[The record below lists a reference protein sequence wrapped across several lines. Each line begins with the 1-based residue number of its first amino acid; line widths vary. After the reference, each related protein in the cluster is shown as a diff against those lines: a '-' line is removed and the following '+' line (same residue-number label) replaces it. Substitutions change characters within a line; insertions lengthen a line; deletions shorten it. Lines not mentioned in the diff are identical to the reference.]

1 MNMKK
6 KTLQFLIANLFC
18 FMFTQFSISSNLV
31 PFVEI
36 YVRNYLNVS
45 VFAKLYP
52 VSSVFNGKSTVEKSK
67 FSLLNS
73 YFLNVPRIG
82 PTGNAGPDLK
92 YQVGLDGY
100 ALTHRGTQSGFFEIV
115 APEGEDLENLYNALY
130 IDHNSSPSEFAD
142 ATIGYGVYRLELW
155 VEDHPPLSGLPLAN
169 ILLDYTDFNYAYG
182 GVGGL
187 ATDLEINIRA
197 TTSGGVKFKWVNSSS
212 EEISFADPNL
222 PINERNSIKCY
233 KQYQNYLNGSWVIKE
248 TTPNTGISAYGLSK
262 SDELLYPID
271 GTEISDPVYRVP
283 RHDNSGKLCS
293 PLYIDFNHQA
303 KIKCDKIF
311 EVTSNNLLWL
321 KGNSSN
327 TGTRFTIGN
336 DPNSTNCGAT
346 FVNDPNATVII
357 DSYSQFIVESNCKLI
372 LDCDSKTFIRPNA
385 QLIMKQGSIF
395 CNKGGIIG
403 SGQITFQGKVRRPFN
418 CNSVCL
424 LPRVK
429 DSIKFVLE
437 NGAELEIPDS
447 TTYVFE
453 GSETALICKDSS
465 SIKFGKGSKLV
476 FQGGAK
482 INADGCKFTS
492 YDSADTW
499 DGIYLIDNANDT
511 LKNCT
516 FENAYN
522 GININPDFAA
532 PLVDTHTTIIQNCK
546 FRNSTTGTLLS
557 QVFINDADCILIDNC
572 TTESSIATGYSTGYV
587 LQYSASNGVVIT
599 NNTLNNCG
607 IGITAIQSSPYIARN
622 VITGQTASGTGIY
635 LDNSNGTIEYNRVYN
650 FEKSIEGSYSSPYLL
665 KNTLSDASLQSIA
678 LTNNSVPVLRPVVSG
693 SAVRWL
699 GGNNRITGSPV
710 YGAFNFSKDCYPMID
725 SGYNVIHVTNAD
737 YVMADLDDDYYA
749 TFNNWYDN
757 PPITSLF
764 NVQGGSLYYDPVFD
778 GTTLPTT
785 DYFELNSLGFDMY
798 DSVFVKNIG
807 DNPGAGTLFMQ
818 AYTNESQGNY
828 NTAINLYKDVI
839 AGYRNTEYAPVSLAR
854 IFNSLEK
861 NNSNSS
867 AYGQI
872 QAYYTGIKTDTT
884 HTPESRE
891 IAEDFVIK
899 AKVKQDNVSEAIAD
913 YENIY
918 HLNQNTPKG
927 THALVNKMCLENM
940 LQGLTDDPNE
950 PVKLNPNKAELLAF
964 LTRNITSNSQATLN
978 NKFPTSFRL
987 YQNYPNPFN
996 PQTTIRFDVP
1006 KDAMVLV
1013 KIYDLLG
1020 REVFNY
1026 SGYQTAGTHELKFD
1040 GSNYASGMYFYSV
1053 ETNGFNETKKMV
1065 LLK

>member
-1 MNMKK
+1 MTLDNNIDFTI
-6 KTLQFLIANLFC
+6 KTNNTYPDYYNI
-18 FMFTQFSISSNLV
+18 FTI
-31 PFVEI
+31 
-36 YVRNYLNVS
+36 
-45 VFAKLYP
+45 
-52 VSSVFNGKSTVEKSK
+52 
-67 FSLLNS
+67 
-73 YFLNVPRIG
+73 
-82 PTGNAGPDLK
+82 
-92 YQVGLDGY
+92 
-100 ALTHRGTQSGFFEIV
+100 QS
-115 APEGEDLENLYNALY
+115 
-130 IDHNSSPSEFAD
+130 D
-142 ATIGYGVYRLELW
+142 AT
-155 VEDHPPLSGLPLAN
+155 
-169 ILLDYTDFNYAYG
+169 
-182 GVGGL
+182 
-187 ATDLEINIRA
+187 
-197 TTSGGVKFKWVNSSS
+197 
-212 EEISFADPNL
+212 
-222 PINERNSIKCY
+222 
-233 KQYQNYLNGSWVIKE
+233 
-248 TTPNTGISAYGLSK
+248 
-262 SDELLYPID
+262 
-271 GTEISDPVYRVP
+271 
-283 RHDNSGKLCS
+283 
-293 PLYIDFNHQA
+293 
-303 KIKCDKIF
+303 
-311 EVTSNNLLWL
+311 LWL
-321 KGNSSN
+321 KTGSSVVFENSNHFLLECYSKLRIE
-327 TGTRFTIGN
+327 TGG
-336 DPNSTNCGAT
+336 
-346 FVNDPNATVII
+346 
-357 DSYSQFIVESNCKLI
+357 
-372 LDCDSKTFIRPNA
+372 
-385 QLIMKQGSIF
+385 QLIMQGGSTF
-395 CNKGGIIG
+395 CNMGGIIG
-403 SGQITFQGKVRRPFN
+403 PGQVIFAGKVRRPIN
-418 CNSVCL
+418 CNNICPV
-424 LPRVK
+424 PKIK

-447 TTYVFE
+447 STYVFE

-476 FQGGAK
+476 FQSGAK
-482 INADGCKFTS
+482 INANGCKFTS

-522 GININPDFAA
+522 GININPDLAA
-532 PLVDTHTTIIQNCK
+532 PIVDTHTTIIQNCK
-546 FRNSTTGTLLS
+546 FRNSTTGILLN
-557 QVFINDADCILIDNC
+557 QVYVNDADGILIDNC
-572 TTESSIATGYSTGYV
+572 TTESNIGTGYSTGYV
-587 LQYSASNGVVIT
+587 LQYCASNGVVIT

-725 SGYNVIHVTNAD
+725 SGYNVIHVTSSD
-737 YVMADLDDDYYA
+737 YVMAELGGDYYA
-749 TFNNWYDN
+749 TLNNWYDN

-764 NVQGGSLYYDPVFD
+764 NVQGGTLYYDPVFD

-785 DYFELNSLGFDMY
+785 DYFELNPLGFDMF

-828 NTAINLYKDVI
+828 TSAINLYKEVI
-839 AGYRNTEYAPVSLAR
+839 AQYSNTEYAPVSLAR

-872 QAYYTGIKTDTT
+872 QVYYTGIKTDTT

-899 AKVKQDNVSEAIAD
+899 TKVKQGNVSEAITD

-918 HLNQNTPKG
+918 QLNQNTPKG
-927 THALVNKMCLENM
+927 THALINKMSLENM
-940 LQGLTDDPNE
+940 MQGLTDDPNE
-950 PVKLNPNKAELLAF
+950 PVRLNPNKAGLLAY
-964 LTRNITSNSQATLN
+964 LTRNITSNSQSVLN
-978 NKFPTSFRL
+978 NNFPTSFRL

-1006 KDAMVLV
+1006 KDAMVSV
-1013 KIYDLLG
+1013 RIYDLLG
-1020 REVFNY
+1020 REVY
-1026 SGYQTAGTHELKFD
+1026 SISGYQTAGTHEVKFD
-1040 GSNYASGMYFYSV
+1040 GSNFASGMYFYSV
-1053 ETNGFNETKKMV
+1053 ETNGFKETKKMV